1 MSSNPDVSYKL
12 KKPASP
18 KLEESS
24 QKAPQSE
31 SALAE
36 TSMGGRSMVES
47 ETTLVRMDVATA
59 NGVFN
64 DGKMGHRDVQFV
76 PAATAAA
83 ARAGG
88 D

>member
-1 MSSNPDVSYKL
+1 MSSNPNVSYKS

-24 QKAPQSE
+24 QKAASPE
-31 SALAE
+31 SALAA

-47 ETTLVRMDVATA
+47 EATLGRMDVATA

-64 DGKMGHRDVQFV
+64 DGKMGHRYVQFLHW
-76 PAATAAA
+76 
-83 ARAGG
+83 
-88 D
+88 